1 MVIDLLSTAFVASLS
16 LSIVSLRESH
26 NRLIRLFADA
36 EDGCCGATCASAL
49 QQVQAQIAAL
59 PYTDPIS
66 ELSFTRSLLA
76 LSTIGLLVR
85 DGSPEP
91 GRAESS
97 SLVSI
102 RRAQSQNPDPA
113 L

>member
-36 EDGCCGATCASAL
+36 ENGRRATCASAL
-49 QQVQAQIAAL
+49 QQVQAQLAAL

>member
-36 EDGCCGATCASAL
+36 EDGCRATCAAAV

>member
-1 MVIDLLSTAFVASLS
+1 MDINLLSTAFVASLS
-16 LSIVSLRESH
+16 LSIVNLRESH
-26 NRLIRLFADA
+26 GRLLRLFA
-36 EDGCCGATCASAL
+36 ETGDGRETRPQAL
-49 QQVQAQIAAL
+49 AGVQAQIAVL

-76 LSTIGLLVR
+76 LSTIGLLIR
-85 DGSPEP
+85 DDSPEP

-102 RRAQSQNPDPA
+102 HRTQSQSPDPA